1 MSALAQTCTV
11 NDTTITNDLF
21 TMSSIILKKLPTMS
35 QKQHLIVNAL
45 VFQAA
50 WFLCVLGGSIVAVAT
65 TLIVLVL
72 HLQWVRDKRR
82 EGVFLMQCAG
92 IGFVCDLILV
102 QGGVLV
108 TGGSLPPLWLS
119 CLWPLFGSTVGF
131 ALRAFHGRFLM
142 CVVGGAL
149 LAPLSYFGG
158 VRLSG
163 STLLE
168 PTWLALVIVG
178 AFWAVIFPM
187 LIHLYTV
194 NRLRIEA

>member
-1 MSALAQTCTV
+1 MSALAKICTV
-11 NDTTITNDLF
+11 EDATIFNDLS
-21 TMSSIILKKLPTMS
+21 TMDSISLKIFPPMN
-35 QKQHLIVNAL
+35 QKQHLIVNAV

-65 TLIVLVL
+65 TIIVLAL
-72 HLQWVRDKRR
+72 HLQWVQDKRR
-82 EGVFLMQCAG
+82 ELIFLVQCVG
-92 IGFVCDLILV
+92 IGFVCDLTLV
-102 QGGVLV
+102 QGGVLL
-108 TGGSLPPLWLS
+108 TGSSLPPLWLI

-131 ALRAFHGRFLM
+131 ALRAFHGRFVL

-163 STLLE
+163 SALLE
-168 PTWLALVIVG
+168 PTWLALIIVG

-194 NRLRIEA
+194 NRPRIEA

>member
-1 MSALAQTCTV
+1 M
-11 NDTTITNDLF
+11 N
-21 TMSSIILKKLPTMS
+21 
-35 QKQHLIVNAL
+35 QKQHLIVNA
-45 VFQAA
+45 VIFQAA

-65 TLIVLVL
+65 TVIVLLL
-72 HLQWVRDKRR
+72 HLQWVQEKRR
-82 EGVFLMQCAG
+82 ELLFLVQCTG
-92 IGFVCDLILV
+92 IGFVCDLTLV
-102 QGGVLV
+102 QGGILL

-131 ALRAFHGRFLM
+131 ALRAFHGRFVM

-163 STLLE
+163 SALLE

-178 AFWAVIFPM
+178 ALWAVIFPL

-194 NRLRIEA
+194 NRPRIEA